1 MPFERLSGD
10 FNRGYTKAIQDIIK
24 IFNYIQPDLAHHH
37 KKLIPKLS
45 MKLLNVILQERDK
58 LRENWGEDG
67 FIRYNGQK
75 EDFEYFSPTLRRLYE
90 ERKKLKEQSEQNNK
104 T

>member
-24 IFNYIQPDLAHHH
+24 IFDYIQPDLAHHH

-58 LRENWGEDG
+58 LREDWEMTVSFVTMD
-67 FIRYNGQK
+67 
-75 EDFEYFSPTLRRLYE
+75 
-90 ERKKLKEQSEQNNK
+90 RKKTSSISVLL
-104 T
+104 